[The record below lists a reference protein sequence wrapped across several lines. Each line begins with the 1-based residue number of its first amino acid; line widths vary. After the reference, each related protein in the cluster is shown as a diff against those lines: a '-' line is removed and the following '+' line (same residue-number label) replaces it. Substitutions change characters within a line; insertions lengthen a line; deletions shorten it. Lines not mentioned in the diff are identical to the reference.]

1 MQDKGVSITAVGIG
15 SGIKESELKKIAGN
29 RGSWM
34 KVPNFDSLSE
44 KLNELL
50 ADVCGKCKP

>member
-1 MQDKGVSITAVGIG
+1 MQDSGVSICAVGIG
-15 SGIKESELKKIAGN
+15 SGIKEDELKQIAGN
-29 RGSWM
+29 RGSYM

-50 ADVCGKCKP
+50 VDVCGKCKP